1 MSSRRLAVF
10 LLGIWLGCSLFM
22 VWVATHN
29 LRSVD
34 TVVKQTDAQLQ
45 REIKDIG
52 YDRVRTLMRFEAA
65 ELNRHYFY
73 YWGWIQLLWGVITGL
88 VLLNA
93 TSGNRFTMLM
103 MVAIFLIL
111 LLQHFLVS
119 PAIVEMGRG
128 FDFAPAD
135 QMQDERRA
143 FSTYHAYY
151 SSMEAIKLLLLT
163 AVCGRMLLHGS
174 SGKRRH
180 RSGTAAGS
188 AGNGGGDGTG
198 RQIDQINKTDHSH
211 IDR

>member
-73 YWGWIQLLWGVITGL
+73 YWGWLQLLWGVVTGL

-151 SSMEAIKLLLLT
+151 SSMEVIKLILLT
-163 AVCGRMLLHGS
+163 VVCGRMLLHGS

-180 RSGTAAGS
+180 RSGTAGA